1 MSWRTLP
8 RYTLSTAVSVPGVTS
23 LSSGPTS
30 MRPAWSSSSTVGV
43 VHQLRARA
51 DYGVDA
57 ATGDRMQVECATTSD
72 RARDRPRW
80 WSNRRNLVTL
90 PPSYATHLHRYPGG
104 HRPDVPGSSQ
114 RTGFRRVSHV
124 GPSGRRVKEDP
135 HMTFSPSHLNGRQRW
150 RRTVIIATLLL
161 ALTPVAAAAMPTADN
176 PSGGG

>member
-43 VHQLRARA
+43 VHQLRSRA

-57 ATGDRMQVECATTSD
+57 ATGDRMQVESATTSD

-114 RTGFRRVSHV
+114 RTGFPSSCARGSKWAPREGGSAHDIFTLTSERSPALASDSHH
-124 GPSGRRVKEDP
+124 R
-135 HMTFSPSHLNGRQRW
+135 N
-150 RRTVIIATLLL
+150 A
-161 ALTPVAAAAMPTADN
+161 
-176 PSGGG
+176 